1 MDSEN
6 QRFLRRWR
14 GHYLGI
20 DQIRLQFEDQKQ
32 AKTLKW
38 LLPTG
43 ALIIAGAIIFSWVSP
58 TTKSF
63 RLDYVTK
70 HVDFSGQ
77 DEMLQPKF
85 LGVDDKQQRYTVTAE
100 VAMRPERDHQQ
111 VFLMKPA
118 ADITLA
124 NGDWLT
130 LKAEQG
136 IYDGEAKTLQLH
148 GAVSMYVD
156 NGFEMHTEKVE
167 FDLSQGSA
175 HGDEVVLSQSPWGVL
190 KANGF
195 QYSPDGQI
203 FLFSGRPV
211 LVLHGNRESAI
222 K

>member
-1 MDSEN
+1 MTPNSK
-6 QRFLRRWR
+6 RLLKRWR
-14 GHYLGI
+14 GRYLGI
-20 DQIRLQFEDQKQ
+20 DQVRVQFENQKQ
-32 AKTLKW
+32 VQTLKW

-43 ALIIAGAIIFSWVSP
+43 ALLIFGIIILSWINP
-58 TTKSF
+58 TTRSF
-63 RLDYVTK
+63 RLDYTTT

-77 DEMLQPKF
+77 DEMLRPQF
-85 LGVDDKQQRYTVTAE
+85 LGVDDKKQRYTVTAE
-100 VAMRPERDHQQ
+100 IAMRPERGHQQ

-136 IYDGEAKTLQLH
+136 IYDGEAKTLELH

-175 HGDEVVLSQSPWGVL
+175 HGDEVVLSQSPWGIL

-195 QYSPDGQI
+195 QYSPEGQI
-203 FLFSGRPV
+203 FHFSGRPV
-211 LVLHGNRESAI
+211 LVLHGTQKADM